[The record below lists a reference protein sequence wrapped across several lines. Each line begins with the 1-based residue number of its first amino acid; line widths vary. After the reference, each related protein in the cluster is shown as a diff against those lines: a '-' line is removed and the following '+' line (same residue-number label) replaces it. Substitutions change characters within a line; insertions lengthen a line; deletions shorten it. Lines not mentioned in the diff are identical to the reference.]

1 LLPYSVIFVI
11 ILHLYQLQSQ
21 LKATENGTLC
31 GGLDKERKYIAM
43 ENPRI
48 VTRGNREEDPN
59 EVTWT
64 EQDGI

>member
-1 LLPYSVIFVI
+1 
-11 ILHLYQLQSQ
+11 
-21 LKATENGTLC
+21 
-31 GGLDKERKYIAM
+31 M

-64 EQDGI
+64 EQDGIWLNVDWQRTIFERRTFEGTWFWVKVNRSGFGWR